1 METLME
7 ELHQSVI
14 VNGPRTLIADDQPD
28 ILEALRLL
36 LKQHGYQVETA
47 ASPGAILQALEA
59 RSFDVLLMD
68 LNYTR
73 DTTSGQE
80 GLDLLSRIQAV
91 DPALPVVVMTA
102 WGSIELA
109 VEAMHRGV
117 GDFVLK
123 PWDNS
128 RLLTILNAQVV
139 QGQVRRR
146 AQDQESSK
154 RQLGREILE
163 AKEIQRGLLPKE
175 IPQFPGFEISGVWQP
190 ARVVGGDYFDVYA
203 LSDSRVALC
212 IADVVGKGMPA
223 ALLMSNLQAAV
234 KGSTAE
240 ACDPSHLCAKVN
252 AFVCSH
258 LGPEKFITLFYGLLD
273 LPTRKLLYTNAGH
286 NAPALVRTD
295 GSYFRL
301 RHVGP
306 VLGVFPEAGYELD
319 EAELTPG
326 DRLVMFTDGVVEA
339 ANSTDEEFGERR
351 LLRLVVENRKCS
363 ATSLQSKILST
374 AAEFAG
380 GEFQDDATLLIVA
393 VEA

>member
-7 ELHQSVI
+7 QTHPSDI
-14 VNGPRTLIADDQPD
+14 VSRPRTLIADDQPD
-28 ILEALRLL
+28 VLEALRLL

-47 ASPGAILQALEA
+47 ASPAAILQALEA

-80 GLDLLSRIQAV
+80 GLDLLSHIQAV
-91 DPALPVVVMTA
+91 APALPVVVMTA

-128 RLLTILNAQVV
+128 RLLAILNAQIAL
-139 QGQVRRR
+139 GQVRRK
-146 AQDQESSK
+146 AQAQESSK

-163 AKEIQRGLLPKE
+163 AKEIQRGLLPGE
-175 IPQFPGFEISGVWQP
+175 IPQFHGFEISGAWQP
-190 ARVVGGDYFDVYA
+190 ARVVGGDYFDVYSV
-203 LSDSRVALC
+203 SDSRVALC

-240 ACDPSHLCAKVN
+240 ACDPGQLCRKVN

-258 LGPEKFITLFYGLLD
+258 LGPEKFITLFYGVLVR
-273 LPTRKLLYTNAGH
+273 PTRKLLYTNAGH
-286 NAPALVRTD
+286 NAPVLVRAD
-295 GSYFRL
+295 GSCLRL
-301 RHVGP
+301 RRGGP
-306 VLGVFPEAGYELD
+306 VLGVFPDAGYELG
-319 EAELTPG
+319 EVELAPG
-326 DRLVMFTDGVVEA
+326 DRLVLFTDGVVEA
-339 ANSTDEEFGERR
+339 ANSKDEEFGERR
-351 LLRLVVENRKCS
+351 LVRLLVDDRKMT
-363 ATSLQSKILST
+363 ARGLQDKILS
-374 AAEFAG
+374 AATEFTG
-380 GEFQDDATLLIVA
+380 GEFQDDATLLVVA
-393 VEA
+393 VGA

>member
-1 METLME
+1 ME
-7 ELHQSVI
+7 ELRQSNI

-47 ASPGAILQALEA
+47 TSPAAILRALQAH
-59 RSFDVLLMD
+59 SFDVLLMD

-80 GLDLLSRIQAV
+80 GLDLLSQIQAV

-128 RLLTILNAQVV
+128 RLLAILGTQVV
-139 QGQVRRR
+139 QGQARRQS
-146 AQDQESSK
+146 QDQESSK

-175 IPQFPGFEISGVWQP
+175 VPQFPGFSISGAWQP
-190 ARVVGGDYFDVYA
+190 ARVVGGDYFDVYGVNN
-203 LSDSRVALC
+203 SQVVLC

-234 KGSTAE
+234 KGSTVE
-240 ACDPSHLCAKVN
+240 ACAPSQLCAKVN
-252 AFVCSH
+252 AFVCNH
-258 LGPEKFITLFYGLLD
+258 IGPEKFITLFYGLLD
-273 LPTRKLLYTNAGH
+273 LPARKLLYTNAGH
-286 NAPALVRTD
+286 NAPILMHPD
-295 GSYFRL
+295 GSSVRL
-301 RHVGP
+301 RHGGP
-306 VLGVFPEAGYELD
+306 VLGVFPNAGYELG
-319 EAELTPG
+319 EAQLSPG

-339 ANSTDEEFGERR
+339 TNSQDEEFGERR
-351 LLRLVVENRKCS
+351 LIRLLLESRT
-363 ATSLQSKILST
+363 ATAQGLQMKILNA
-374 AAEFAG
+374 AAEFTG
-380 GEFQDDATLLIVA
+380 GEFQDDATLLVVA
-393 VEA
+393 VGG